1 MSGIDILGFG
11 AGTLT
16 TLSFIPQVIKTW
28 KTGSTKDFSLLWL
41 ITFIGGVGMWLVY
54 GFYLGSIP
62 IIAANSATLILV
74 TLVLIIKLQNKT

>member
-1 MSGIDILGFG
+1 MSGIDILGFM

-16 TLSFIPQVIKTW
+16 TLSFIPQVIKSW

-41 ITFIGGVGMWLVY
+41 ITFSSGVGMWLVY

-62 IIAANSATLILV
+62 IIVANGATLILV
-74 TLVLIIKLQNKT
+74 TLILILKLQNKA

>member
-41 ITFIGGVGMWLVY
+41 IMFSSGVGMWLVY

-62 IIAANSATLILV
+62 IIVANGATLILV
-74 TLVLIIKLQNKT
+74 TLVLMVKLQNRT